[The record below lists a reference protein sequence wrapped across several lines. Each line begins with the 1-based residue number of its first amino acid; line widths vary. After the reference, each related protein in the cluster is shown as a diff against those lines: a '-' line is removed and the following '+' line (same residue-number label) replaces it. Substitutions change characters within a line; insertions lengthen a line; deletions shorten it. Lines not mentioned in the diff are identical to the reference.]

1 MKKLVL
7 LAVLCCTPLFLASAQ
22 PSGADMAADAGLK
35 QADAVIEGAQKEIKG
50 ALERVEKAG
59 KAADAKKAVTTE
71 QVKEQAADQ
80 VRAAAEAEAVEAA
93 AHAGHTH

>member
-50 ALERVEKAG
+50 ALERVETAG

-71 QVKEQAADQ
+71 QVKEQAA
-80 VRAAAEAEAVEAA
+80 EAEAVEAA
-93 AHAGHTH
+93 AHAGHSH